1 MTHHPFDPEELDRP
15 TPALA
20 AVARELEEVARTE
33 RGQPPADLAARIA
46 SRIDEEPVRAGPFG
60 LAGLFASRRS
70 ISAFVTAAAAVGV
83 IVAAVALGQLI
94 GQLRQLDVG
103 STPSP
108 AVTEP
113 SVSPTPP
120 TSLSP
125 SPTPTSTPSAT
136 PSPSPTPSPT
146 ETDDESETPE
156 PSESEDDDD
165 SSGRGRGGDDDGDDS
180 SGSGSGGD
188 DNSGPGGGG

>member
-108 AVTEP
+108 AVIEP
-113 SVSPTPP
+113 SVSPTP
-120 TSLSP
+120 SRSP

-146 ETDDESETPE
+146 ETDDELETPE

>member
-113 SVSPTPP
+113 SVSPTPSP
-120 TSLSP
+120 SP